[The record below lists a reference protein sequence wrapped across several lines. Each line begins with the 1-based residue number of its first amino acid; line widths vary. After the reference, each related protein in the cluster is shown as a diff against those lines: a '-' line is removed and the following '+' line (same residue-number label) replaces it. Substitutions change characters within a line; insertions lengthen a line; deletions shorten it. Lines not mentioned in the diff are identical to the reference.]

1 MQCKAIQSNILDFIQ
16 PPARPRTRPS
26 LPIYHAPTLHVQAT
40 HLKRPSF
47 KPQSHPH
54 PILTPPPYR
63 TTPHSPRIPP
73 PKHLQP
79 LPKQIKAYLRPPSQ
93 TQNLPRDSKWKDFS
107 PLIHISQPLL
117 PFHSILHA
125 SIKRANLVLKQ
136 EKATNAVFTRN
147 HRAQV
152 NE

>member
-1 MQCKAIQSNILDFIQ
+1 MQSKAIQSNILDFPQ

-47 KPQSHPH
+47 KPQATIPSPSY
-54 PILTPPPYR
+54 PILTLSPYR
-63 TTPHSPRIPP
+63 TTPQSPRNPP

-93 TQNLPRDSKWKDFS
+93 NAEPPPNGRTLPPSYIS
-107 PLIHISQPLL
+107 PPIPHPFPFPFPFIQLNSAPL
-117 PFHSILHA
+117 SLHY
-125 SIKRANLVLKQ
+125 
-136 EKATNAVFTRN
+136 
-147 HRAQV
+147 
-152 NE
+152 